1 MRESR
6 TYGSGRGACDETHVP
21 TATAST
27 LTTSPGRT
35 LGALLRAIVSR
46 SADHLVGNRTTKRGA
61 GHGVAAIVN
70 AGPDA
75 RLVGFLGERGQRG
88 GIAREQVAEDGGRR
102 GRKAAVRGWMAW
114 MVRCW
119 AQWFHV
125 WIELE
130 GADGTICIFAIPA
143 GDASI
148 KRGNVLERVVACRQ
162 RRIIVE
168 PVLKDQAADL
178 PAPILVSAEAADS
191 ILPE

>member
-46 SADHLVGNRTTKRGA
+46 SVDHLVGNRTTKRRA

-75 RLVGFLGERGQRG
+75 RLVGFLGERGKRG
-88 GIAREQVAEDGGRR
+88 GVTRGQVPDDGARR
-102 GRKAAVRGWMAW
+102 GRKGAMSGCIAW
-114 MVRCW
+114 
-119 AQWFHV
+119 
-125 WIELE
+125 
-130 GADGTICIFAIPA
+130 
-143 GDASI
+143 
-148 KRGNVLERVVACRQ
+148 
-162 RRIIVE
+162 
-168 PVLKDQAADL
+168 
-178 PAPILVSAEAADS
+178 
-191 ILPE
+191 